1 MLHVVIWAVIINL
14 PFLTSETTAYSV
26 QDYLRMWIAPA
37 FFAIIFYV
45 NYHFLIRRLLFLEK
59 IGTFFLANIIL
70 FMLCNLAIEELKYL
84 APPPIGDGRFQE
96 MPPPLNFYI
105 RNTIA
110 FAMTTGVSVA
120 IVTTKQWL
128 KSEELRKELESERMK
143 SELLNLK
150 NQLNP
155 HFFFNT
161 LNNIYGLIVQ
171 NQQKAQETVHQLS
184 KLMRYLLYESNERFV
199 PLSKEIEFT
208 NNYIDLMK
216 LRMTPNVR
224 IDSKLPEKVAGI
236 TIAPLLFISLIENSF
251 KHGVNLNKPAAIEI
265 MMSVDESKL
274 LTFNIKNT
282 SFPKS
287 DTNRSG
293 SGIGLEN
300 LKRRLSLLYPNK
312 HKITFD
318 AGEKYFECTIILH
331 L

>member
-1 MLHVVIWAVIINL
+1 M
-14 PFLTSETTAYSV
+14 
-26 QDYLRMWIAPA
+26 
-37 FFAIIFYV
+37 FFI
-45 NYHFLIRRLLFLEK
+45 
-59 IGTFFLANIIL
+59 ANIIL
-70 FMLCNLAIEELKYL
+70 FMFCNLAMEELKYL
-84 APPPIGDGRFQE
+84 APFQDD
-96 MPPPLNFYI
+96 MPPLVNIYI

-128 KSEELRKELESERMK
+128 KSDELRKELESDRIK

-161 LNNIYGLIVQ
+161 LNNIYGLIMQ

-199 PLSKEIEFT
+199 PLNKEIEFT

-224 IDSKLPEKVAGI
+224 IDSKFPKNSYGI

-251 KHGVNLNKPAAIEI
+251 KHGVNLNKPASIEM
-265 MMSVDESKL
+265 MMSVDETKH

-287 DTNRSG
+287 DKDRSG

-300 LKRRLSLLYPNK
+300 LKKRLLLLYPNK
-312 HKITFD
+312 HKIIFNAD
-318 AGEKYFECTIILH
+318 EEYFECTINLH